1 MPSDETPLDA
11 LATPRTT
18 PPPRSPI
25 VRAFA
30 VLGDILLNAVTVIAL
45 VLVIRYVIIS
55 PFEVKGESMEPN
67 FHSEDL
73 LIVDKLSYRFQDPQ
87 RGDVIVLIPPPD
99 TKQYYVKRIVGL
111 PGEKIQ
117 FLNGKVVITN
127 DAHPEGVTLAE
138 PYLPASLATYGSTTE
153 PITIPA
159 GSYFVLG
166 DNREH
171 SNDSRA
177 WGALPKPN
185 IVGRAWV
192 VLWPPSDLR
201 VVRRPAFAP

>member
-1 MPSDETPLDA
+1 M
-11 LATPRTT
+11 
-18 PPPRSPI
+18 
-25 VRAFA
+25 RAFS
-30 VLGDILLNAVTVIAL
+30 VLGDILLNAVTVIVL

-111 PGEKIQ
+111 PGESIR
-117 FLNGKVVITN
+117 FLNGKVVIVN
-127 DAHPEGVTLAE
+127 DEHPEGMTLTEA
-138 PYLPASLATYGSTTE
+138 YLPTTLATYGSTTE
-153 PITIPA
+153 AISIPA

-177 WGALPKPN
+177 WGALPATN